1 MAKKKT
7 AAIVEKV
14 EQYFA
19 VLEDPRIA
27 RTRHH
32 ELLPILVM
40 SLAGIICGA
49 QGWDDLEDF
58 AEMKADWLGEL
69 FDLPHGTPSADTF
82 RRVISSLDTEQFE
95 ACFRSWIL
103 DVASSFKGEVIA
115 LDGKSVRG
123 AFEKASRS
131 TPLHLM
137 QVWAARQRLVLGQV
151 AVPGAPGEIDA
162 IPKLLA
168 LFDLRGAVV
177 TADANGTTAATTVA
191 VRKAGADYVLA
202 MKGNRKHQFTDVR
215 ARFDARSET
224 ELAKVSNSVTT
235 DRGHGRVEV
244 RTVHVLPVTD
254 WPFAEWRDVK
264 SVVRV
269 IRERQVGDERPT
281 IEDAYY
287 ISSLKAEA
295 AELGDIIRTHWSIEN
310 HLNWCLDITF
320 REDDRTIRDQ
330 IGAQNFARLSRLGL
344 LMIRSDTTL
353 KKSLRK
359 KQKIAGWNDNFLL
372 QLLVGGISPAL

>member
-1 MAKKKT
+1 MPKKKT

-14 EQYFA
+14 ELYFS
-19 VLEDPRIA
+19 VMEDPRIA

-49 QGWDDLEDF
+49 EGWDDLEEF
-58 AEMKADWLGEL
+58 AEMKAEWLGEL

-123 AFEKASRS
+123 AFDKATRT
-131 TPLHLM
+131 TPLHMM
-137 QVWAARQRLVLGQV
+137 QVWATRQKLVLGQMS
-151 AVPGAPGEIDA
+151 VPGAPGEIDA

-191 VRKAGADYVLA
+191 VRKAGADFVLA
-202 MKGNRKHQFTDVR
+202 LKGNRGPQLEDVR
-215 ARFDARSET
+215 ARFSALSNAQLHE
-224 ELAKVSNSVTT
+224 ASNSTAT

-244 RTVHVLPVTD
+244 RTVHSIPVEE
-254 WPFAEWRDVK
+254 WPFPQWCDVK
-264 SVVRV
+264 SVARI
-269 IRERQVGDERPT
+269 IRERKVGDEEPSL
-281 IEDAYY
+281 EESYY
-287 ISSLKAEA
+287 LSSLAPDA
-295 AELGDIIRTHWSIEN
+295 AELGDIIRAHWGIEN

-320 REDDRTIRDQ
+320 REDERSIRDEV
-330 IGAQNFARLSRLGL
+330 GAQNFARLSRLA
-344 LMIRSDTTL
+344 LMMVRSDTTL

-359 KQKIAGWNDNFLL
+359 KRKIAGWSDAFLL
-372 QLLVGGISPAL
+372 QLLVGGIAPAL